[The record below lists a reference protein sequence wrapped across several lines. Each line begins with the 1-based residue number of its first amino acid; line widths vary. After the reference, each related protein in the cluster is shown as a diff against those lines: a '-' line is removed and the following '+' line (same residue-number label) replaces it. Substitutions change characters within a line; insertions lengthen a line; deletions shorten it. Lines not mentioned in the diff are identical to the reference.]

1 MFHHFAKSFWIND
14 KFSVHRK
21 MNQSA
26 EDVPPEN
33 SSSITTN
40 PHPFPLGFDE
50 YNCPFFCKINIDHS
64 VRAHRIGTSYII
76 FEWEIAFFISITL
89 TLFTHQTKTTY
100 PPSIKVPLFMISW
113 TWTLL
118 YVTENCPWFLEQTWQ
133 PELSWNFT
141 KFIIQC
147 SSPQHIY
154 IHLQGV

>member
-1 MFHHFAKSFWIND
+1 MSHHFAKSFWIND

-33 SSSITTN
+33 SSSITSN

-50 YNCPFFCKINIDHS
+50 YNCLIFFAKSILTIQWEPTGASC
-64 VRAHRIGTSYII
+64 II
-76 FEWEIAFFISITL
+76 FELENAFSISITL

-100 PPSIKVPLFMISW
+100 PPSIKVPLSMISW

-154 IHLQGV
+154 IHLQDV